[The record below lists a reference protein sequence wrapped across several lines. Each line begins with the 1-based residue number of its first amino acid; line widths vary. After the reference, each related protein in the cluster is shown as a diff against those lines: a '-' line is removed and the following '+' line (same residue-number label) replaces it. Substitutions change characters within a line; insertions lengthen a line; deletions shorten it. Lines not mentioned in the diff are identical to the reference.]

1 MGTWAPVT
9 AISSLSTSGR
19 LHIRARVS
27 SAPAWRRAFHGHQG
41 ARSRIRTWK
50 SEDRAHAR
58 ADEHTLTSG
67 SSRTATGWRQS
78 VRGAR
83 GGRGRPRKRR
93 RSSDCAAR
101 DTSQPSHCA
110 ERTSDESTNTT
121 LAPAPQQA
129 PTCPVSRRPRE
140 RPTTPRPP
148 AHCAPSAAWNPR
160 PLYAAA
166 AGAPRGRARA
176 AGGTGA
182 RAGRRSRPGGHR
194 GEGVGRD
201 AGHRRQGES
210 HRAAKGRHRGF
221 STTNEHGL
229 GLQFRSR
236 HEQLVRGRIPA
247 IADLA
252 KSCGARASSQ
262 RGRRGRRGHIPGP
275 CQSANA
281 AGAAVAPGASELSP
295 PPPGQCSLVSPPRSV
310 RVQPRPQRERAATR
324 PLLHRSLLSG
334 FSLIE
339 CPPWS
344 AGGPQPARTKYDG
357 LSNPRRAC
365 LLYATLTDALCVKAC
380 TSCLEA
386 GRIRSA
392 SS

>member
-210 HRAAKGRHRGF
+210 HRAAQGRHRGF

-310 RVQPRPQRERAATR
+310 
-324 PLLHRSLLSG
+324 
-334 FSLIE
+334 
-339 CPPWS
+339 
-344 AGGPQPARTKYDG
+344 
-357 LSNPRRAC
+357 
-365 LLYATLTDALCVKAC
+365 
-380 TSCLEA
+380 
-386 GRIRSA
+386 SA
-392 SS
+392 SSARACGDAPAAAPIPSLWIQLDRMPALVSRRPPACSHQVRRIKQSAPRLLVIRHSYRRALRKGVHKLPGGGPYSLGVVIG

>member
-210 HRAAKGRHRGF
+210 HRAAQGRHRGF
-221 STTNEHGL
+221 STTNEH
-229 GLQFRSR
+229 
-236 HEQLVRGRIPA
+236 
-247 IADLA
+247 D
-252 KSCGARASSQ
+252 
-262 RGRRGRRGHIPGP
+262 
-275 CQSANA
+275 
-281 AGAAVAPGASELSP
+281 
-295 PPPGQCSLVSPPRSV
+295 
-310 RVQPRPQRERAATR
+310 
-324 PLLHRSLLSG
+324 
-334 FSLIE
+334 
-339 CPPWS
+339 
-344 AGGPQPARTKYDG
+344 
-357 LSNPRRAC
+357 
-365 LLYATLTDALCVKAC
+365 
-380 TSCLEA
+380 
-386 GRIRSA
+386 SA
-392 SS
+392 SSLDRATNNSFVDGSRQSQISPSRVVLGLLPSAGEGAAAATSPVLVRARTPPARQWRPGLLSCRRRRPGNAVW